1 MADQTKTHSFKQVM
15 ASCRPVIG
23 SVAGFSFVI
32 NALILAVP
40 LFMIQL
46 FDRVLNSQS
55 VDTLY
60 VLTSAV
66 VAALIIAA
74 LLDLVRSRILV
85 RMAGWFE
92 KSLTASLFDHGLTT
106 GGFTKNFRDLSQ
118 VRAILSG
125 SGLIAVLDVPW
136 APLFILAIYILHP
149 VLGMIA
155 IAGAA
160 VLVALAF
167 ANEFI
172 TKRALGKLS
181 EKAGMRQAVADA
193 ITRQGDALQSMG
205 MVEGVRRWWDV
216 QSTTTAGTQR
226 SISDTG
232 GLFLAISKFVRLVLQ
247 VLILALAANLVIQ
260 SQLSIGAMIAAS
272 ILFAR
277 AMAPVEQAIGVWR
290 HLVAALA
297 AYQRIKQSIHDYK
310 AAEAMPF
317 LHPAA
322 QLDVK
327 DLTFAPPAREAA
339 IFEQVNFTI
348 EPGQFVAITGPS
360 GAGKTSLLR
369 MIVGV
374 LNPDHGCVRL
384 DGADVSKWSAEDRG
398 QYIGYVPQH
407 VEFLPGTIAQNIAR
421 FQDASPEEIYQAAA
435 AADLH
440 DAILHLPDG
449 YETVIGGPSDIL
461 SGGMRQRVALAR
473 ALFGKP
479 ELLVLDEP
487 YSNLDSDGIA
497 SLLAAVESVTERQ
510 GSVIMVT
517 HRPSIYVRAD
527 QVFEL
532 KDQKCLPLD
541 TQPKQEFRLFDGRK
555 NQKQLPDLGVVTEA
569 KFRKMKVG

>member
-1 MADQTKTHSFKQVM
+1 MAEQTKTHSFKHVI

-46 FDRVLNSQS
+46 FDRVLSSQS
-55 VDTLY
+55 VATLY
-60 VLTSAV
+60 VLTTAV
-66 VAALIIAA
+66 IAA
-74 LLDLVRSRILV
+74 LLIAAVLDLVRSRILV

-92 KSLTASLFDHGLTT
+92 KSLTASLFAHGLTT
-106 GGFTKNFRDLSQ
+106 GQFTRNFRDLSQ

-149 VLGMIA
+149 VLGMVA

-172 TKRALGKLS
+172 TKRALTKLT
-181 EKAGMRQAVADA
+181 EKAGLRQGVADA
-193 ITRQGDALQSMG
+193 INRQGDTLQSMG
-205 MVEGVRRWWDV
+205 MAEPVRRWWDV
-216 QSTTTAGTQR
+216 QSAETSITQK

-232 GLFLAISKFVRLVLQ
+232 GLFLAASKFVRLTLQ

-290 HLVAALA
+290 HLVSALA
-297 AYQRIKQSIHDYK
+297 AYRRIKQSIQDESQ
-310 AAEAMPF
+310 AVAMPF
-317 LHPAA
+317 LRPAA
-322 QLDVK
+322 HLDVK
-327 DLTFAPPAREAA
+327 DLSFAPPEHEAA
-339 IFEQVNFTI
+339 IFEQVNINI

-360 GAGKTSLLR
+360 SAGKTSLLR
-369 MIVGV
+369 MMVGV
-374 LNPDHGCVRL
+374 LKPDYGCVRL

-421 FQDASPEEIYQAAA
+421 FQDA
-435 AADLH
+435 
-440 DAILHLPDG
+440 
-449 YETVIGGPSDIL
+449 
-461 SGGMRQRVALAR
+461 
-473 ALFGKP
+473 
-479 ELLVLDEP
+479 
-487 YSNLDSDGIA
+487 
-497 SLLAAVESVTERQ
+497 
-510 GSVIMVT
+510 
-517 HRPSIYVRAD
+517 
-527 QVFEL
+527 
-532 KDQKCLPLD
+532 
-541 TQPKQEFRLFDGRK
+541 
-555 NQKQLPDLGVVTEA
+555 
-569 KFRKMKVG
+569 